1 MKKSFPATLWQ
12 EDGLVVAQCLEVDV
26 ASQGK
31 SEEEAL
37 ASLTKA
43 LNLHFQ
49 PPGATVTPQV
59 RTIEVQV
66 SDFDEL

>member
-1 MKKSFPATLWQ
+1 MKKSFSATLWQ

-26 ASQGK
+26 ASQGT

-37 ASLTKA
+37 ANLTEA

-49 PPGATVTPQV
+49 SPRATVTPQV
-59 RTIEVQV
+59 RTIEVEV
-66 SDFDEL
+66 SAP

>member
-1 MKKSFPATLWQ
+1 MKRSFTAPLWQ

-37 ASLTKA
+37 ANLTEA

-49 PPGATVTPQV
+49 PPRATVTPEI
-59 RTIEVQV
+59 RTIEVEV
-66 SDFDEL
+66 RDFDGL